1 MGQFFTFLILT
12 IGTDEASTCCT
23 FKAEAKGRAESG
35 SRFPKP
41 EFRSRQKKARLR
53 NNAMNAPLKK
63 PLKNII
69 F

>member
-1 MGQFFTFLILT
+1 MKLQHVVLLKLKPRAG
-12 IGTDEASTCCT
+12 
-23 FKAEAKGRAESG
+23 AESG

-63 PLKNII
+63 PLKNIS